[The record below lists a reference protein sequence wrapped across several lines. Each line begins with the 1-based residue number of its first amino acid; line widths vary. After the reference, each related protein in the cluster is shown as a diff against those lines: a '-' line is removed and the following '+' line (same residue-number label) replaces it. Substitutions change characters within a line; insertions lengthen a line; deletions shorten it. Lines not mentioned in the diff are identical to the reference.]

1 MHASEKGAPSWPLV
15 LPVLLGMPFACAMA
29 AWSLLLM
36 PSHCVCGHTMS
47 GVCASCFVP
56 GVHHQEAE
64 VKALCAHIM
73 AN

>member
-47 GVCASCFVP
+47 GEHAFNCPCGGFHSIRHNKV
-56 GVHHQEAE
+56 
-64 VKALCAHIM
+64 
-73 AN
+73 